1 MKYIKLLLIFLI
13 VAGGVFLALNWGNLF
28 GPSDPTGGF
37 PPEDGVDTKAMSDEI
52 RAAWAEQS
60 GWNQALYKEWRE
72 NIELYK
78 ANKLFSKVG
87 YNTVNNALRESAAN
101 AVQRGYLNALK
112 PEGYADA
119 TVKSRYEDAETLKE
133 LEHLA
138 EDSRIK
144 EVEAIHAQ
152 YLEVY
157 KFAITNKSHIISPKL
172 KDGAD
177 WTSFTSNKN
186 WVLRQA
192 SNLRDYEW
200 YKKVLYQVPGFK
212 EGLDESSLTQL
223 LNAQKANYYSKLYG
237 LLVSY
242 FNSLDPKNPL
252 ALNLVYKEFTRQ
264 IDESPYISSGESL
277 KEKLADFYVDYKE
290 KAEEEEAA
298 RKAAEEAI
306 TQ

>member
-13 VAGGVFLALNWGNLF
+13 VAGGTFLALNWGNLF
-28 GPSDPTGGF
+28 SSSSMDDDF
-37 PPEDGVDTKAMSDEI
+37 QKDDGVDIEAMSEEI
-52 RAAWAEQS
+52 RSAWAEQL
-60 GWNQALYKEWRE
+60 GWNQVLYKEWRE

-78 ANKLFSKVG
+78 ENKLFSRVG

-101 AVQRGYLNALK
+101 AVQRGYLSALK
-112 PEGYADA
+112 PDGYTDA
-119 TVKSRYEDAETLKE
+119 TVRSRFQDVETLKD
-133 LEHLA
+133 LEQLA

-144 EVEAIHAQ
+144 DVETLHAQ

-157 KFAITNKSHIISPKL
+157 TFAITNRSHIVTPKL

-177 WTSFTSNKN
+177 WTSFSSNKN

-192 SNLRDYEW
+192 SNLKGNQW
-200 YKKVLYQVPGFK
+200 YKKVLYQVPGFE
-212 EGLDESSLTQL
+212 EGLDESFLTQIL
-223 LNAQKANYYSKLYG
+223 DDQKSGYYSKLYG
-237 LLVSY
+237 LLLNY

-264 IDESPYISSGESL
+264 IDERPYISNGESL

-298 RKAAEEAI
+298 RKAAEEAD